1 MTAALDRLKQKT
13 IVVADTGDLEAI
25 RQFQPIDATTNPSL
39 LLKAA
44 NMPMYRPHCLKAI
57 DWAIKESRYFPNLAT
72 ESLAAIA
79 LSVYIGSQISQVIE
93 GRVSTEVDARLSFD
107 SRATIERARLIIALY
122 QSQGVS
128 RDRVLI
134 KIAAT
139 WAGIQAARV
148 LERENIQTNLTLIFS
163 ESQAQACAEAG
174 VFLISPFVGRVLD
187 WHSARGT
194 SFADATDEPG
204 VQMVQ
209 RIQRYFR
216 QNKHRTIVMAAS
228 FRNIGEIL
236 ALHDCDRLTI
246 SPALL
251 AELSQSQQ
259 GFSAV
264 KKSVWQPL
272 AKPLTEELFNLQQ
285 TLEPL
290 WHEKLAEGIR
300 LFINDQI
307 ALEQQLA
314 AQIAAFTEEA

>member
-13 IVVADTGDLEAI
+13 IVVADTGDIDAI

-44 NMPMYRPHCLKAI
+44 NLPMYRPHCLKAI
-57 DWAIKESRYFPNLAT
+57 DWAIKEGRHFPELPT

-93 GRVSTEVDARLSFD
+93 GRVSTEVDARLSFNT
-107 SRATIERARLIIALY
+107 RATIERARLVIALY
-122 QSQGVS
+122 ESQGVS
-128 RDRVLI
+128 RERVLI

-139 WAGIQAARV
+139 WAGIEAARV

-163 ESQAQACAEAG
+163 ETQAQACAEAG
-174 VFLISPFVGRVLD
+174 VYLISPFVGRVLD
-187 WHSARGT
+187 WHTARGA
-194 SFADATDEPG
+194 SFADPADEPG

-251 AELSQSQQ
+251 AELTQSQD
-259 GFSAV
+259 GFSFV
-264 KKSVWQPL
+264 KKVAWQPV
-272 AKPLTEELFNLQQ
+272 AKPVTEAAFTLQQ

-314 AQIAAFTEEA
+314 SQIAAFTEEA